1 MHELPL
7 LIFTLFLQGSVGVT
21 LWLALG
27 GAQASPRNALLPAA
41 GAFVLACLGL
51 LASAL
56 HMGYPL
62 NALNALRH
70 VSSSWLS
77 REIVFAS
84 LYLAALGL
92 ATLLMFAKKPGWKPL
107 LAVAGLVGLVDVFC
121 MAQIYI
127 HTSVVTW
134 QHINTLVLFIGSVGI
149 IGSACVA
156 VGAPSRI
163 NLRAAVVIITLLVLV
178 RLVMQPVWLADI
190 TAMDNTVVT
199 FPHAP
204 LRMLEQLRTIHML
217 SWCVSVAGMLCFA
230 AGGLKAARGPV
241 LLGSALLIVG
251 ELMLRFVF
259 FSIG

>member
-27 GAQASPRNALLPAA
+27 DAQASPRNALLPAA

-178 RLVMQPVWLADI
+178 RLVMKPVWLGRHYSHGQHRGDI
-190 TAMDNTVVT
+190 PSRSVTDAGATAHGASAELVR
-199 FPHAP
+199 FRCGHAVFCRGRSEGRARP
-204 LRMLEQLRTIHML
+204 
-217 SWCVSVAGMLCFA
+217 GA
-230 AGGLKAARGPV
+230 AGQRITDCG
-241 LLGSALLIVG
+241 
-251 ELMLRFVF
+251 
-259 FSIG
+259 

>member
-27 GAQASPRNALLPAA
+27 GAQALPRNALLPAA

-77 REIVFAS
+77 RENVFAS

-107 LAVAGLVGLVDVFC
+107 LHGADLYPYVGCYLAAHQHAGAVHRLGGNHWLSLRG
-121 MAQIYI
+121 
-127 HTSVVTW
+127 HW
-134 QHINTLVLFIGSVGI
+134 
-149 IGSACVA
+149 
-156 VGAPSRI
+156 GA
-163 NLRAAVVIITLLVLV
+163 
-178 RLVMQPVWLADI
+178 
-190 TAMDNTVVT
+190 
-199 FPHAP
+199 FPD
-204 LRMLEQLRTIHML
+204 
-217 SWCVSVAGMLCFA
+217 
-230 AGGLKAARGPV
+230 
-241 LLGSALLIVG
+241 
-251 ELMLRFVF
+251 
-259 FSIG
+259 

>member
-21 LWLALG
+21 LWLAFG
-27 GAQASPRNALLPAA
+27 STQRSALLPAA
-41 GAFVLACLGL
+41 GAFVLASLGL

-62 NALNALRH
+62 NALRH

-77 REIVFAS
+77 REIIFAS
-84 LYLAALGL
+84 LYLAALGF
-92 ATLLMFAKKPGWKPL
+92 ATLLMFVKKPGWKPL
-107 LAVAGLVGLVDVFC
+107 LVVAGLVGLVDVFC
-121 MAQIYI
+121 MAQIYM
-127 HTSVVTW
+127 HASVVTW
-134 QHINTLVLFIGSVGI
+134 QHVNTLVLFFGSVGI
-149 IGSACVA
+149 IGSACMA
-156 VGAPSRI
+156 VGTRSQTTV
-163 NLRAAVVIITLLVLV
+163 RAAVVIITLLVLV

-190 TAMDNTVVT
+190 TALDNTVVT

-204 LRMLEQLRTIHML
+204 LQMLEQLRTVHLL

-230 AGGLKAARGPV
+230 AGGLKAARSPM